1 MCALNVCLKCTP
13 NCQSRLYTYATR
25 ARVRCVY
32 TVYMCVYTLRRHRLR
47 YVSSYVCLCVRSLT
61 HTCSYVCSHTRR
73 ADMDGDA
80 ISRAR
85 NHVLQRGPQVR
96 FPWKSILCVVSKSIL
111 SVISMIAVAVT
122 HRHTACS
129 ICRRHGACRPSVLA

>member
-61 HTCSYVCSHTRR
+61 HACSYVCSHTRR

-85 NHVLQRGPQVR
+85 NYVLQRGRQ
-96 FPWKSILCVVSKSIL
+96 VVSL
-111 SVISMIAVAVT
+111 SSPFPLPFLYSYCLQGLQWSAS
-122 HRHTACS
+122 HY
-129 ICRRHGACRPSVLA
+129 